1 MIRSMV
7 TKSCRALAVSAVAV
21 MSLCGPAKAAEFVVN
36 WDPIIDTVF
45 STTLGWKGYANV
57 SIPDLCLANAPNDYP
72 VAGLGCGAVTMTS
85 YTLEFYDSM
94 FSVPV
99 LGTVATAI
107 NVTDIRV
114 GPVMGSLDG
123 VDLASEIFAGI
134 FTLNNIANVSV
145 FLDFVVTP
153 GYEGPK
159 LRLEYNCG
167 DTCYVYSGTDPDNL
181 LTFPDAEWAVPEP
194 TTLVLVAGALAA
206 LGLRRRKA

>member
-7 TKSCRALAVSAVAV
+7 NKSCRALAVSAVAV

-36 WDPIIDTVF
+36 WDPILNPGF

-57 SIPDLCLANAPNDYP
+57 SIPNLCLAPAPGDYN

-85 YTLEFYDSM
+85 YTLEFYDSA

-114 GPVMGSLDG
+114 GPVTGLLDG
-123 VDLASEIFAGI
+123 VDLAGEIFAGI
-134 FTLNNIANVSV
+134 FTLNNIASVSV
-145 FLDFVVTP
+145 FLDFVVSP
-153 GYEGPK
+153 SYEGPT

-167 DTCYVYSGTDPDNL
+167 GDTCTVNSATEGPNA
-181 LTFPDAEWAVPEP
+181 PVSNWVPEP
-194 TTLVLVAGALAA
+194 TSLLLVASALAA